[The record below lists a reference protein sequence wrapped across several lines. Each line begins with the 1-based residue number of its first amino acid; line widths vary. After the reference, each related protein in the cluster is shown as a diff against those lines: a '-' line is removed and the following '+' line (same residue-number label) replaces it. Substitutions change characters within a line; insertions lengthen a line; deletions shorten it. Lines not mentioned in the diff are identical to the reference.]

1 MTWQEVIEH
10 PSLQDLPFKIEL
22 NGDGNIIMS
31 PPPRL
36 SHGDYQAQIVY
47 LLMTLLP
54 QGRAL
59 TEAGV
64 VTKDNVK
71 VPDVVWFTAEHW
83 AAARGELAS
92 GTAPAICVE
101 VASEGNS
108 RRELSE
114 KKALY
119 FEAGAVEVWFC
130 DSMGNMAFFAPEEVL
145 TSSHLCPDFPQTV

>member
-10 PSLQDLPFKIEL
+10 PSLHDLPFKIEL
-22 NGDGNIIMS
+22 NGDGNIVMS
-31 PPPRL
+31 PTRP
-36 SHGDYQAQIVY
+36 SHGDFQTQIVH
-47 LLMTLLP
+47 LLLTLLP

-64 VTKDNVK
+64 ITKDNVK

-83 AAARGELAS
+83 AAARHELAS
-92 GTAPAICVE
+92 RTAPAICVE
-101 VASEGNS
+101 VAAEGNS

-145 TSSHLCPDFPQTV
+145 TASRLCPDFPQTV